1 MSFQFYIF
9 CDFFKKQYHQWK
21 VFHEIQKQKIK
32 FLQEIYGDNSIKLT
46 KLFKKTFELHKTIK
60 FETVKI
66 LNKIS

>member
-1 MSFQFYIF
+1 MK
-9 CDFFKKQYHQWK
+9 FKNK
-21 VFHEIQKQKIK
+21 KIK